1 MKRLLN
7 QIKDLYYDKDYGIR
21 KRMVFSSFCIII
33 GLAIIVWFLVRLLFC
48 EGHWN
53 TNRNIN
59 ITIAGQIGDFVGG
72 LAGTFFTLVGVLLLF
87 ETLALQRRELKESRS
102 VFEKQMFET
111 TFFSL
116 IDLYQEVVKSLH
128 FDFVESYSEKI
139 YNGKD
144 FFEIQRRKFYDEFQ
158 CETLFGKNRKAAKI
172 KYIEFYTSTKEQTS
186 HYFRTLYRI
195 FRFIQSS
202 KFTDAEK
209 MHYAKIVRAQLS
221 ESELFFIH
229 YNAYTEYG
237 AKFRALINEF
247 NILKHLPHLEKVE
260 YKDYAGKL
268 QQMER
273 NSVGLVLEDLN
284 ALVKKSLKT
293 GKLVHK
299 TYLAGA
305 IDFKVTSEN
314 NYSFNIA
321 VTKRDNLTF
330 SPTYQQGFGLTNFDL
345 AKTETFIIDYLND
358 LISYS
363 NYYEFNGRDI
373 VITSAASSNTTNDK
387 HKINISVTNRFSNPI
402 KFN

>member
-1 MKRLLN
+1 MKYLYN
-7 QIKDLYYDKDYGIR
+7 QIKDLYYDKDFGIR
-21 KRMVFSSFCIII
+21 KRMVFSSFCIIM
-33 GLAIIVWFLVRLLFC
+33 GLGIIVWFLVRLLIY

-53 TNRNIN
+53 TIRNIN
-59 ITIAGQIGDFVGG
+59 LPIAGQIGDFVGG

-87 ETLALQRRELKESRS
+87 ETLALQRRELKESRR

-111 TFFSL
+111 TFFNL
-116 IDLYQEVVKSLH
+116 INLYQEVVRSLH
-128 FDFVESYSEKI
+128 FDYIESYGEKI

-158 CETLFGKNRKAAKI
+158 CQSMFGKNRKAAKI

-195 FRFIQSS
+195 FRFIHTSR
-202 KFTDAEK
+202 FTASEK

-229 YNAYTEYG
+229 YNAYSEYG
-237 AKFRALINEF
+237 SKFRELINEF

-268 QQMER
+268 EQMER

-284 ALVKKSLKT
+284 ILIKKSLLT
-293 GKLVHK
+293 GKFAHK
-299 TYLAGA
+299 TYLTGA

-314 NYSFNIA
+314 NFSFTITI
-321 VTKRDNLTF
+321 TKRDDLSFT
-330 SPTYQQGFGLTNFDL
+330 PTYQQGFGLTNFDL
-345 AKTETFIIDYLND
+345 QKTETFIIDYLND

-363 NYYEFNGRDI
+363 NYYEFNGRHV
-373 VITSAASSNTTNDK
+373 VISSSSNSNPTNGK
-387 HKINISVTNRFSNPI
+387 HKINISVSNRLSNPI